1 MLPSLQVPMN
11 VMVLSQLTCVQGEK
25 NASIGGLQDKP
36 KLPGGPSPTEQS
48 FAGLNTFTGGHDKS
62 LI

>member
-1 MLPSLQVPMN
+1 MN

-36 KLPGGPSPTEQS
+36 KLPGGPSPTEES